1 MYTETHRNIGR
12 NTENIDL
19 LTENVFANDNER
31 KVQDE
36 GRSIR
41 LGSSIKAK
49 PQPTH
54 HTWHLLTVVFC
65 ILYLCLRLS
74 LYLYH
79 NLYLYFHQTKI
90 IHQNEATAT
99 KIFFGRA

>member
-49 PQPTH
+49 PQPTR

-65 ILYLCLRLS
+65 ICVVFVFIFVS
-74 LYLYH
+74 LFIYVFPSDQGH
-79 NLYLYFHQTKI
+79 PP
-90 IHQNEATAT
+90 E
-99 KIFFGRA
+99 